1 VALSRHRENVVM
13 FYGQDDFS
21 PEWSKASPANNL
33 MATLSRARTKEL
45 AHDYL
50 DRDQVGDL
58 HPVGSSE
65 RVVEQRATGPAT
77 ITAAE
82 RLRQR
87 SDEVARRLA
96 AEREQ
101 ERTAAAAIEQ
111 QRTQEH
117 QHYPTVERDDVRQR
131 ERELN
136 KDYDQGLEL

>member
-1 VALSRHRENVVM
+1 MM

-21 PEWSKASPANNL
+21 PEWSTAPPANNL

-50 DRDQVGDL
+50 DRDQVG
-58 HPVGSSE
+58 E
-65 RVVEQRATGPAT
+65 RLPAGPSQRVMEQRAARLETV
-77 ITAAE
+77 TAAE

-87 SDEVARRLA
+87 SDQVARRLA

-111 QRTQEH
+111 QRTQEDR
-117 QHYPTVERDDVRQR
+117 HYRAL
-131 ERELN
+131 ERENVKQRDRQLN